1 MFIGNHR
8 YQCQDIADASFR
20 SYIRENANRLTVEDS
35 LPTHEEPKEAYRIV
49 QRLAPGHG

>member
-20 SYIRENANRLTVEDS
+20 SYIRENASHLTVEDS

-49 QRLAPGHG
+49 SELLAGRG